1 MGTFEVSK
9 GLMMT
14 TELTTG
20 QRVARARRRLGWD
33 QAQLAAS
40 IDRSVSWVSKIE
52 TGRLPLDRMSVLG
65 QLAEVLGVEVIELT
79 GQPYR
84 HETAELDSG
93 HSAIPG
99 LRLALQQAT
108 MPGGAALI
116 AATNPPT
123 LADLT
128 ARVEAAERLRQDAKF
143 TALGDVLPQI
153 LRDLIVLCDVA
164 GGDDVPRAEG
174 LMLRASHMARVS
186 SNLLGH
192 HDLGWSAVQRELV
205 AAERAESPVLQ
216 AAARWDLCGVW
227 LHEGELGAARDM
239 ARKALDDL
247 EPHLAN
253 SDQVIRALW
262 GAMHLRA
269 AVAWSRLWDRSE
281 AEMHLDEARQA
292 ASGLPADGNVF
303 QTQFNA
309 VNASIHSVEVSLEL
323 GHPRDVLSRADLV
336 DIAHIASGE
345 RQSHFW
351 VCAAVGQMMN
361 GKAEPAAD
369 AILRADAIAPQHVRN
384 RPIAR
389 NLVDDLRST
398 DRHSRSADIRRLA
411 TSMKLG

>member
-1 MGTFEVSK
+1 MSA
-9 GLMMT
+9 
-14 TELTTG
+14 ELTTG

-33 QAQLAAS
+33 QAQLAAAV
-40 IDRSVSWVSKIE
+40 DRSVSWVSKVE

-65 QLAEVLGVEVIELT
+65 QLAEVLGVEVVELT

-93 HSAIPG
+93 HAAIPG

-116 AATNPPT
+116 TTAGAPT
-123 LADLT
+123 LPDLT

-153 LRDLIVLCDVA
+153 LRDLVVLCDLSE
-164 GGDDVPRAEG
+164 GEDVSRAEA

-205 AAERAESPVLQ
+205 AAERAESPILR

-247 EPHLAN
+247 EPHLS
-253 SDQVIRALW
+253 SDDQTIRALW

-269 AVAWSRLWDRSE
+269 AVAWSRLWDCSE
-281 AEMHLDEARQA
+281 AESHLTEARQA
-292 ASGLPADGNVF
+292 AAGVPEDGNVF

-309 VNASIHSVEVSLEL
+309 VNAEIHSVEVSLEL
-323 GHPRDVLSRADLV
+323 GHPRDVLSRAELV
-336 DIAHIASGE
+336 NIARIASGE

-351 VCAAVGQMMN
+351 VCTAAGQMMN
-361 GKAEPAAD
+361 GKATLAAD

-384 RPIAR
+384 RPITR
-389 NLVDDLRST
+389 NIVDDLRST
-398 DRHSRSADIRRLA
+398 DKHSHSAEIRRLA

>member
-1 MGTFEVSK
+1 
-9 GLMMT
+9 MMRA
-14 TELTTG
+14 ELTTG

-33 QAQLAAS
+33 QAQLAAAV
-40 IDRSVSWVSKIE
+40 DRSVSWVSKIE

-93 HSAIPG
+93 HAAIPG

-116 AATNPPT
+116 ATAEPPT
-123 LADLT
+123 LPDLV

-143 TALGDVLPQI
+143 TALGDVLPQV
-153 LRDLIVLCDVA
+153 LRDLVILCDVA
-164 GGDDVPRAEG
+164 EGEDVPRAEA

-205 AAERAESPVLQ
+205 AAERAESPILQ

-239 ARKALDDL
+239 ARRALDDL
-247 EPHLAN
+247 EPHLATD
-253 SDQVIRALW
+253 DQTVRALW

-281 AEMHLDEARQA
+281 AETHLSEARQA
-292 ASGLPADGNVF
+292 AAGVSEDGNAF

-309 VNASIHSVEVSLEL
+309 VNAEIHSVEVSLEL
-323 GHPRDVLSRADLV
+323 GRPRDVLSRAELV
-336 DIAHIASGE
+336 NIAHIASGE

-351 VCAAVGQMMN
+351 VCTAAGQMMN
-361 GKAEPAAD
+361 GKPALSAD

-398 DRHSRSADIRRLA
+398 DRHPHSAEIRRLA
-411 TSMKLG
+411 MSMKLG

>member
-1 MGTFEVSK
+1 MGADLS
-9 GLMMT
+9 
-14 TELTTG
+14 TG
-20 QRVARARRRLGWD
+20 QRVARARRRIGWD
-33 QAQLAAS
+33 QAQLAAAV
-40 IDRSVSWVSKIE
+40 DRSVSWVSKIE
-52 TGRLPLDRMSVLG
+52 TGRLPLDRMSVVG

-84 HETAELDSG
+84 HDSAELDSG
-93 HSAIPG
+93 HAAIPG

-116 AATNPPT
+116 AAADS
-123 LADLT
+123 LALPELT
-128 ARVEAAERLRQDAKF
+128 VRVEAAERLRQDAKF

-164 GGDDVPRAEG
+164 DGDDMPKAEA
-174 LMLRASHMARVS
+174 LMLRSSHMARVS

-239 ARKALDDL
+239 ARLALDDL
-247 EPHLAN
+247 EPHVSTA
-253 SDQVIRALW
+253 DQSVRALW

-281 AEMHLDEARQA
+281 AESHLAEARQVA
-292 ASGLPADGNVF
+292 AGLPGDGNVF

-309 VNASIHSVEVSLEL
+309 VNTEIHSVEVSLEL

-336 DIAHIASGE
+336 DVMRIASGE

-351 VCAAVGQMMN
+351 VCTAAGQMMN
-361 GKAEPAAD
+361 GKAALAAD
-369 AILRADAIAPQHVRN
+369 AILRADAVAPQHVRN

-398 DRHSRSADIRRLA
+398 DRHSHSAEIRRLA
-411 TSMKLG
+411 GQMKLG

>member
-1 MGTFEVSK
+1 MRA
-9 GLMMT
+9 
-14 TELTTG
+14 ELTTG

-33 QAQLAAS
+33 QAQLAAAA
-40 IDRSVSWVSKIE
+40 DRSVSWVSKIE

-84 HETAELDSG
+84 HDTAELDSG
-93 HSAIPG
+93 HAAIPG

-116 AATNPPT
+116 MAGGPLT
-123 LADLT
+123 LPDLT
-128 ARVEAAERLRQDAKF
+128 TRVETAERLRQDAKF

-153 LRDLIVLCDVA
+153 LRDLVVLCDVA
-164 GGDDVPRAEG
+164 EGEDVPRAEA

-205 AAERAESPVLQ
+205 AAERAESPILQ

-247 EPHLAN
+247 EPHL
-253 SDQVIRALW
+253 SVGDQTTRALW

-281 AEMHLDEARQA
+281 AESHLTEARQA
-292 ASGLPADGNVF
+292 AAGVSEDGNAF

-309 VNASIHSVEVSLEL
+309 VNAEIHSVEVSLEL
-323 GHPRDVLSRADLV
+323 GHPRDVLSRAELV
-336 DIAHIASGE
+336 NIARIASGE

-351 VCAAVGQMMN
+351 VCTAAGQMMN
-361 GKAEPAAD
+361 GKPALAAD
-369 AILRADAIAPQHVRN
+369 AILRADAVAPQHVRN

-398 DRHSRSADIRRLA
+398 ERHQHSAEIRRLA
-411 TSMKLG
+411 ASMKLG

>member
-1 MGTFEVSK
+1 MGADLS
-9 GLMMT
+9 
-14 TELTTG
+14 TG
-20 QRVARARRRLGWD
+20 QRVARARRRIGWD
-33 QAQLAAS
+33 QARLAAAV
-40 IDRSVSWVSKIE
+40 DRSVSWVSKIE

-84 HETAELDSG
+84 HESPELDSG
-93 HSAIPG
+93 HAAIPG

-116 AATNPPT
+116 SATAIPT
-123 LADLT
+123 LDDVT
-128 ARVEAAERLRQDAKF
+128 SRVEAAESLRQDAKF

-153 LRDLIVLCDVA
+153 LRDLIVLCDA
-164 GGDDVPRAEG
+164 LDGDDARRAEA
-174 LMLRASHMARVS
+174 LMLRSSHMARVS

-205 AAERAESPVLQ
+205 AAERADSPVLQ

-227 LHEGELGAARDM
+227 LHEGELTAARDM
-239 ARKALDDL
+239 AVRALDDL
-247 EPHLAN
+247 EPHMATAGG
-253 SDQVIRALW
+253 SVQSLW

-281 AEMHLDEARQA
+281 AESHLTEARRVA
-292 ASGLPADGNVF
+292 ADLPDDGNVF

-309 VNASIHSVEVSLEL
+309 VNTEIHSVEISLEL
-323 GHPRDVLSRADLV
+323 GHPRDVVSRAELV
-336 DIAHIASGE
+336 DVMHIASGE

-351 VCAAVGQMMN
+351 VCTAAGQMMN
-361 GKAEPAAD
+361 GKVGPAAE

-389 NLVDDLRST
+389 NLVDDLRSS
-398 DRHSRSADIRRLA
+398 DRHSRAEEVRRLA
-411 TSMKLG
+411 GRMKLS

>member
-1 MGTFEVSK
+1 MMGADLS
-9 GLMMT
+9 
-14 TELTTG
+14 TG
-20 QRVARARRRLGWD
+20 QRVARARRRIGWD
-33 QAQLAAS
+33 QAQLAAAV
-40 IDRSVSWVSKIE
+40 DRSVSWVSKIE
-52 TGRLPLDRMSVLG
+52 TGRLPLDRMSVVG

-84 HETAELDSG
+84 HDSAELDSG
-93 HSAIPG
+93 HAAIPG

-116 AATNPPT
+116 AAADS
-123 LADLT
+123 LALPELT
-128 ARVEAAERLRQDAKF
+128 VRVEAAERLRQDAKF

-164 GGDDVPRAEG
+164 DGDDMPKAEA
-174 LMLRASHMARVS
+174 LMLRSSHMARVS

-239 ARKALDDL
+239 ARLALDDL
-247 EPHLAN
+247 EPHVSTA
-253 SDQVIRALW
+253 DQSVRALW

-281 AEMHLDEARQA
+281 AESHLAEARQVA
-292 ASGLPADGNVF
+292 AGLPGDGNVF

-309 VNASIHSVEVSLEL
+309 VNTEIHSVEVSLEL

-336 DIAHIASGE
+336 DVMRIASGE

-351 VCAAVGQMMN
+351 VCTAAGQMMN
-361 GKAEPAAD
+361 GKAALAAD
-369 AILRADAIAPQHVRN
+369 AILRADAVAPQHVRN

-398 DRHSRSADIRRLA
+398 DRHSHSAEIRRLA
-411 TSMKLG
+411 GQMKLG

>member
-1 MGTFEVSK
+1 
-9 GLMMT
+9 MMSA
-14 TELTTG
+14 ELTTG

-33 QAQLAAS
+33 QAQLAVAV
-40 IDRSVSWVSKIE
+40 DRSVSWVSKVE
-52 TGRLPLDRMSVLG
+52 TGRLALDRMSVLG

-84 HETAELDSG
+84 HDTAELDSG

-116 AATNPPT
+116 TASVPPT
-123 LADLT
+123 LLDLT
-128 ARVEAAERLRQDAKF
+128 ARVSAAERLRQDAKF

-153 LRDLIVLCDVA
+153 LRDLVVLCDVA
-164 GGDDVPRAEG
+164 EGEDVPRAES

-192 HDLGWSAVQRELV
+192 HDLGWNAVQRELV

-227 LHEGELGAARDM
+227 LHAGELDAARDM

-247 EPHLAN
+247 EPHVSAA
-253 SDQVIRALW
+253 DQTVRALW

-281 AEMHLDEARQA
+281 AESHLAEARQA
-292 ASGLPADGNVF
+292 AAGLPHDGNAF

-309 VNASIHSVEVSLEL
+309 VNTEIHSVEVSLEL

-336 DIAHIASGE
+336 NIARMPSGE

-351 VCAAVGQMMN
+351 VCTAAGQMMN
-361 GKAEPAAD
+361 GRPAQAAE
-369 AILRADAIAPQHVRN
+369 AILRADGVAPQHVRN

-398 DRHSRSADIRRLA
+398 DRHSRSAEIRRLA

>member
-1 MGTFEVSK
+1 
-9 GLMMT
+9 MMA
-14 TELTTG
+14 ELTTG

-40 IDRSVSWVSKIE
+40 VDRSVSWVSKIE
-52 TGRLPLDRMSVLG
+52 TGCLPLDRMSVLG
-65 QLAEVLGVEVIELT
+65 QIAEVLGVEVVELT

-93 HSAIPG
+93 HAAIPG

-116 AATNPPT
+116 PVTDVPALPA
-123 LADLT
+123 LT

-143 TALGDVLPQI
+143 AALGDVLPQI
-153 LRDLIVLCDVA
+153 LRDLVVLCDTA
-164 GGDDVPRAEG
+164 EGQDVPRAES

-205 AAERAESPVLQ
+205 AAERAESPILR
-216 AAARWDLCGVW
+216 AAARWDLCGLW

-247 EPHLAN
+247 EPHMGTA
-253 SDQVIRALW
+253 DQTLRALW

-269 AVAWSRLWDRSE
+269 AVAWSRLWDRPE
-281 AEMHLDEARQA
+281 AESHLAEARQA
-292 ASGLPADGNVF
+292 AAGVPEDGNAF

-309 VNASIHSVEVSLEL
+309 VNAEIHSVEVSLEL
-323 GHPRDVLSRADLV
+323 GHPRDVLSRAELV
-336 DIAHIASGE
+336 NIGHIASGE

-351 VCAAVGQMMN
+351 VCTAVGQMMN
-361 GKAEPAAD
+361 GKSALAAD

-398 DRHSRSADIRRLA
+398 DKHAHTAEIRRLA
-411 TSMKLG
+411 ASMKLG

>member
-1 MGTFEVSK
+1 
-9 GLMMT
+9 
-14 TELTTG
+14 
-20 QRVARARRRLGWD
+20 
-33 QAQLAAS
+33 
-40 IDRSVSWVSKIE
+40 
-52 TGRLPLDRMSVLG
+52 
-65 QLAEVLGVEVIELT
+65 
-79 GQPYR
+79 
-84 HETAELDSG
+84 
-93 HSAIPG
+93 
-99 LRLALQQAT
+99 

-116 AATNPPT
+116 TPTHVPT
-123 LADLT
+123 LRDLT
-128 ARVEAAERLRQDAKF
+128 ARVEAAERLRQDARF

-153 LRDLIVLCDVA
+153 LRDLVVLCDGA
-164 GGDDVPRAEG
+164 DDEDAARAEA

-205 AAERAESPVLQ
+205 AAERADSPILR

-247 EPHLAN
+247 EPHMSTA
-253 SDQVIRALW
+253 DQTVRSLW

-281 AEMHLDEARQA
+281 AESHLAEARQA
-292 ASGLPADGNVF
+292 AAGVAEDGNVF

-309 VNASIHSVEVSLEL
+309 VNAEIHSVEVSLEL
-323 GHPRDVLSRADLV
+323 GHPRDVLSRAELV
-336 DIAHIASGE
+336 SIERIASGE

-351 VCAAVGQMMN
+351 VCTAAGQMMN
-361 GKAEPAAD
+361 GKPALAAD
-369 AILRADAIAPQHVRN
+369 AILKADAIAPQHVRN

-389 NLVDDLRST
+389 NLVDDLRSS
-398 DRHSRSADIRRLA
+398 DRHPHSAEIRRLA

>member
-1 MGTFEVSK
+1 
-9 GLMMT
+9 MMR
-14 TELTTG
+14 ELTTG

-33 QAQLAAS
+33 QAQLAAAV
-40 IDRSVSWVSKIE
+40 DRSVSWVSKIE

-84 HETAELDSG
+84 HDTAELDSG
-93 HSAIPG
+93 HSSIPG

-116 AATNPPT
+116 TTTHLPT
-123 LADLT
+123 LPDLT

-153 LRDLIVLCDVA
+153 LRDLTVLCDVA
-164 GGDDVPRAEG
+164 EGEDVPRAEA

-205 AAERAESPVLQ
+205 AAERAESPILQ

-247 EPHLAN
+247 EPHMSTA
-253 SDQVIRALW
+253 DQSVRSLW

-281 AEMHLDEARQA
+281 AETHLAEARQA
-292 ASGLPADGNVF
+292 AAGVTEDGNVF

-309 VNASIHSVEVSLEL
+309 VNTEIHSVEVSLEL
-323 GHPRDVLSRADLV
+323 GHPRDVLSRAELV
-336 DIAHIASGE
+336 SIERIASGE

-351 VCAAVGQMMN
+351 VCTAVGQMMN
-361 GKAEPAAD
+361 GKPALAAD
-369 AILRADAIAPQHVRN
+369 AILKADAIAPQHVRN

-389 NLVDDLRST
+389 NLVDDLRSS
-398 DRHSRSADIRRLA
+398 DRHPHSAEIRRLA
-411 TSMKLG
+411 TSMKLS

>member
-1 MGTFEVSK
+1 
-9 GLMMT
+9 MMT
-14 TELTTG
+14 AELTTG
-20 QRVARARRRLGWD
+20 QRVARARRRIGWD
-33 QAQLAAS
+33 QAQLAAAV
-40 IDRSVSWVSKIE
+40 DRSVSWVSKVE
-52 TGRLPLDRMSVLG
+52 TGRLPLDRMSVVG
-65 QLAEVLGVEVIELT
+65 QLADVLGVEVIELT

-84 HETAELDSG
+84 HDSAELDSG
-93 HSAIPG
+93 HASVPG

-116 AATNPPT
+116 TTTDLPT
-123 LADLT
+123 LTDLT

-153 LRDLIVLCDVA
+153 LRDLIVLCDA
-164 GGDDVPRAEG
+164 ADGDDVSRAEA

-186 SNLLGH
+186 SNMLGH

-205 AAERAESPVLQ
+205 AAERAGSPVLQ

-247 EPHLAN
+247 EPHMTTA
-253 SDQVIRALW
+253 DQTVRALW

-269 AVAWSRLWDRSE
+269 AVAWSRLWDRPE
-281 AEMHLDEARQA
+281 AESHLAEARQA
-292 ASGLPADGNVF
+292 AAGLPDDGNVF

-309 VNASIHSVEVSLEL
+309 VNTEIHSVEVSLEL
-323 GHPRDVLSRADLV
+323 GHPRDVLSRAELV
-336 DIAHIASGE
+336 SIARITSGE

-351 VCAAVGQMMN
+351 VCAAAGQMMN
-361 GKAEPAAD
+361 AKPALAAD

-384 RPIAR
+384 RPLAR

-398 DRHSRSADIRRLA
+398 DKHSQAAEIRRLA

>member
-1 MGTFEVSK
+1 
-9 GLMMT
+9 
-14 TELTTG
+14 
-20 QRVARARRRLGWD
+20 
-33 QAQLAAS
+33 
-40 IDRSVSWVSKIE
+40 
-52 TGRLPLDRMSVLG
+52 MSVLG

-84 HETAELDSG
+84 HESAELDSG
-93 HSAIPG
+93 HSSIPG

-116 AATNPPT
+116 TAAHPPT
-123 LADLT
+123 LHDLT

-153 LRDLIVLCDVA
+153 LRDLTVLCDVA
-164 GGDDVPRAEG
+164 EGEDVPRAEA

-205 AAERAESPVLQ
+205 AAERADSPVLR

-247 EPHLAN
+247 EPHMATA
-253 SDQVIRALW
+253 DQAVRSLW

-281 AEMHLDEARQA
+281 AESHLAEARHA
-292 ASGLPADGNVF
+292 AAGVAENGNVF

-309 VNASIHSVEVSLEL
+309 VNTEIHSVEVSLEL
-323 GHPRDVLSRADLV
+323 GHPRDVLSRAELV
-336 DIAHIASGE
+336 GIERIASGE

-351 VCAAVGQMMN
+351 VCTAVGQMMN
-361 GKAEPAAD
+361 GKPALAAD
-369 AILRADAIAPQHVRN
+369 AILKADVIAPQHVRN

-398 DRHSRSADIRRLA
+398 DRHAHSAEIRRLA
-411 TSMKLG
+411 TNMKLG

>member
-1 MGTFEVSK
+1 
-9 GLMMT
+9 MMMA
-14 TELTTG
+14 ELTTG
-20 QRVARARRRLGWD
+20 QRVARARRRLGWE
-33 QAQLAAS
+33 QAQLAAAV
-40 IDRSVSWVSKIE
+40 DRSVSWVSKIE
-52 TGRLPLDRMSVLG
+52 TGRLSLDRMSILG

-84 HETAELDSG
+84 HDSAELDSG
-93 HSAIPG
+93 HAAIPG

-116 AATNPPT
+116 TATVSPSILD
-123 LADLT
+123 LAG
-128 ARVEAAERLRQDAKF
+128 RVEAAERLRQDAKF
-143 TALGDVLPQI
+143 TALGDMLPQI
-153 LRDLIVLCDVA
+153 LRDLVLLCDA
-164 GGDDVPRAEG
+164 AEGEDVLRAEA

-247 EPHLAN
+247 EPHLATH
-253 SDQVIRALW
+253 DQTVRSLW

-281 AEMHLDEARQA
+281 AESHLSEARRVA
-292 ASGLPADGNVF
+292 ASLPEDGNAF

-309 VNASIHSVEVSLEL
+309 VNTEIHSVEVSLEL
-323 GHPRDVLSRADLV
+323 GHPRDVLSRSELV
-336 DIAHIASGE
+336 NIERIASGE

-351 VCAAVGQMMN
+351 VCTAVGQMMN
-361 GKAEPAAD
+361 GKQAPAAD
-369 AILRADAIAPQHVRN
+369 AILRADAVAPQHVRN

-389 NLVDDLRST
+389 SLVNDLRSA
-398 DRHSRSADIRRLA
+398 DRHSHTAEIRRLA
-411 TSMKLG
+411 ASMKLS

>member
-1 MGTFEVSK
+1 MR
-9 GLMMT
+9 

-33 QAQLAAS
+33 QAQMAAAV
-40 IDRSVSWVSKIE
+40 DRSISWVSKIE

-65 QLAEVLGVEVIELT
+65 QLAEVLGVEVVELT

-84 HETAELDSG
+84 HDSAELDSG
-93 HSAIPG
+93 HAAIPG

-116 AATNPPT
+116 TTTALPT
-123 LADLT
+123 LPDLT
-128 ARVEAAERLRQDAKF
+128 ARVEAAESLRQDAKF

-153 LRDLIVLCDVA
+153 LRDLVVLCDVA
-164 GGDDVPRAEG
+164 EGDDVSRAEA

-205 AAERAESPVLQ
+205 AAEKAGSPVLQ

-247 EPHLAN
+247 EPHLSTN
-253 SDQVIRALW
+253 DQTVRALW

-269 AVAWSRLWDRSE
+269 AVAWSRLWDRTE
-281 AEMHLDEARQA
+281 AESHLTEARQA
-292 ASGLPADGNVF
+292 SAGVSEDGNVF

-309 VNASIHSVEVSLEL
+309 VNTEIHSVEVSLEL
-323 GHPRDVLSRADLV
+323 GHPRDVLSRAELV
-336 DIAHIASGE
+336 NIARIASGE

-351 VCAAVGQMMN
+351 VCTAAGQMMN
-361 GKAEPAAD
+361 GKPALAAD
-369 AILRADAIAPQHVRN
+369 AILRADTIAPQHVRN

-398 DRHSRSADIRRLA
+398 DRHSRSGEIRRLA
-411 TSMKLG
+411 ASMKLS

>member
-1 MGTFEVSK
+1 
-9 GLMMT
+9 MMKA
-14 TELTTG
+14 ELTTG

-33 QAQLAAS
+33 QSQLAAAV
-40 IDRSVSWVSKIE
+40 DRSVSWVSKIE
-52 TGRLPLDRMSVLG
+52 TEHLPLDRMSVVG

-93 HSAIPG
+93 HAAIPG

-116 AATNPPT
+116 TATEFPT
-123 LADLT
+123 LLDLT
-128 ARVEAAERLRQDAKF
+128 SRVEAAEKLRQDAKF

-153 LRDLIVLCDVA
+153 LRDLVVLCDVSE
-164 GGDDVPRAEG
+164 GEDVLRAEA

-227 LHEGELGAARDM
+227 LHEGALGAARDM

-247 EPHLAN
+247 EPHLAT
-253 SDQVIRALW
+253 DDLTVRALW

-281 AEMHLDEARQA
+281 AESHLNEARQA
-292 ASGLPADGNVF
+292 AAGVSEDGNTF

-309 VNASIHSVEVSLEL
+309 VNTEIHSVEVSLEL
-323 GHPRDVLSRADLV
+323 GHPRDVLSRAELV
-336 DIAHIASGE
+336 NVARIASGE

-351 VCAAVGQMMN
+351 VCTAAGQMMN
-361 GKAEPAAD
+361 RKPGLAAD
-369 AILRADAIAPQHVRN
+369 AILKADAIAPQHVRN
-384 RPIAR
+384 RPLAR

-398 DRHSRSADIRRLA
+398 DKHSHSAEIRRLA

>member
-1 MGTFEVSK
+1 MV
-9 GLMMT
+9 MA
-14 TELTTG
+14 ELSTG
-20 QRVARARRRLGWD
+20 QRVARARRRHGWD
-33 QAQLAAS
+33 QAQLAAAV
-40 IDRSVSWVSKIE
+40 DRSVSWVSKIE

-84 HETAELDSG
+84 HDTAELESG
-93 HSAIPG
+93 HAAIPG

-116 AATNPPT
+116 TTTALPT
-123 LADLT
+123 LPDLT
-128 ARVEAAERLRQDAKF
+128 ARVEAAESLRQDAKF
-143 TALGDVLPQI
+143 TALGDLLPQI
-153 LRDLIVLCDVA
+153 LRDLVVLCDVA
-164 GGDDVPRAEG
+164 EGDDVARAEA

-205 AAERAESPVLQ
+205 AAEKAGSPVLQ

-227 LHEGELGAARDM
+227 LHEGELGSARDM

-247 EPHLAN
+247 EPHLSTN
-253 SDQVIRALW
+253 DQTVRALW

-269 AVAWSRLWDRSE
+269 AVAWSRLWDRTE
-281 AEMHLDEARQA
+281 AESHLTEARQA
-292 ASGLPADGNVF
+292 SAGVSEDGNVF

-309 VNASIHSVEVSLEL
+309 MNTEIHAVEVSLEL
-323 GHPRDVLSRADLV
+323 GHPRDVLSRAELV
-336 DIAHIASGE
+336 NIARIASGE

-351 VCAAVGQMMN
+351 VCTAAGQMMN
-361 GKAEPAAD
+361 GKPALAAD

-398 DRHSRSADIRRLA
+398 DRHSRSTEIRRLA
-411 TSMKLG
+411 ASMKLS

>member
-1 MGTFEVSK
+1 MMGADLS
-9 GLMMT
+9 
-14 TELTTG
+14 TG
-20 QRVARARRRLGWD
+20 QRVARARRRIGWD
-33 QAQLAAS
+33 QAQLAAAV
-40 IDRSVSWVSKIE
+40 DRSVSWVSKVE
-52 TGRLPLDRMSVLG
+52 TGRLPLDRMSILG

-84 HETAELDSG
+84 HETSELDSG
-93 HSAIPG
+93 HASIPG

-116 AATNPPT
+116 ATTELPT
-123 LADLT
+123 LPDLVS
-128 ARVEAAERLRQDAKF
+128 RVAAAEQLRQDAKF

-153 LRDLIVLCDVA
+153 LRDLIVLCDAVT
-164 GGDDVPRAEG
+164 GDDVGQAEA

-227 LHEGELGAARDM
+227 LHEGELNAARDM
-239 ARKALDDL
+239 ARRALDDL
-247 EPHLAN
+247 EPHMAAG
-253 SDQVIRALW
+253 DEPVRALW

-269 AVAWSRLWDRSE
+269 AVAWSRLWHRAE
-281 AEMHLDEARQA
+281 AESHLAEARQVA
-292 ASGLPADGNVF
+292 TGLPDDGNVF

-309 VNASIHSVEVSLEL
+309 VNTEIHSVEVSLEL
-323 GHPRDVLSRADLV
+323 GHPRDVSSRAELV
-336 DIAHIASGE
+336 DVMRIASGE

-351 VCAAVGQMMN
+351 VCTAAGHMMN
-361 GKAEPAAD
+361 RKAAPAAE
-369 AILRADAIAPQHVRN
+369 AILRADSIAPQHVRN
-384 RPIAR
+384 RPVAR

-398 DRHSRSADIRRLA
+398 DRHARTEEIRRLA
-411 TSMKLG
+411 AHMKLG

>member
-1 MGTFEVSK
+1 
-9 GLMMT
+9 MMA
-14 TELTTG
+14 ELTTG

-40 IDRSVSWVSKIE
+40 VDRSVSWVSKIE

-65 QLAEVLGVEVIELT
+65 QIAEVLGVEVVELT

-93 HSAIPG
+93 HAAIPG

-116 AATNPPT
+116 AMTDVPALPE
-123 LADLT
+123 LT
-128 ARVEAAERLRQDAKF
+128 SRVEAAEKLRQDAKF
-143 TALGDVLPQI
+143 AALGDVLPQI
-153 LRDLIVLCDVA
+153 LRDLVVLCDA
-164 GGDDVPRAEG
+164 AEGEDVPRAES

-205 AAERAESPVLQ
+205 AAERAESPILR
-216 AAARWDLCGVW
+216 AAARWDLCGLW

-239 ARKALDDL
+239 ARQALDDL
-247 EPHLAN
+247 EPHMSTA
-253 SDQVIRALW
+253 DQTLRALW

-281 AEMHLDEARQA
+281 AESHLAEARQA
-292 ASGLPADGNVF
+292 AAGVPENGNAF

-309 VNASIHSVEVSLEL
+309 VNAEIHAVEVSMEL
-323 GHPRDVLSRADLV
+323 GRPRDVLSRVELV
-336 DIAHIASGE
+336 NIGHIASGE

-351 VCAAVGQMMN
+351 VCTAVGQMMN
-361 GKAEPAAD
+361 GKSDPAAD

-398 DRHSRSADIRRLA
+398 DKHAHTAEIRRLA
-411 TSMKLG
+411 ASMKLG

>member
-1 MGTFEVSK
+1 
-9 GLMMT
+9 MMRA
-14 TELTTG
+14 ELTTG

-33 QAQLAAS
+33 QAQLAAAV
-40 IDRSVSWVSKIE
+40 DRSVSWVSKIE

-65 QLAEVLGVEVIELT
+65 QLAEVLGVEVVELT

-84 HETAELDSG
+84 HDTAELDSG
-93 HSAIPG
+93 HAAIPG

-116 AATNPPT
+116 TMAAHPT
-123 LADLT
+123 LSDLA

-153 LRDLIVLCDVA
+153 LRDLVVLCDVA
-164 GGDDVPRAEG
+164 EGEDVSRAEA

-205 AAERAESPVLQ
+205 AAERAKSPILQ

-247 EPHLAN
+247 EPHLATD
-253 SDQVIRALW
+253 DQRVRALW

-281 AEMHLDEARQA
+281 AEAHLTEARQA
-292 ASGLPADGNVF
+292 AAGVSEDGNAF

-309 VNASIHSVEVSLEL
+309 VNAEIHSVEVSLEL
-323 GHPRDVLSRADLV
+323 GHPRDVLSRAELV
-336 DIAHIASGE
+336 NIARIASGE

-351 VCAAVGQMMN
+351 VCTAAGQMMN
-361 GKAEPAAD
+361 GKPALAAD

-389 NLVDDLRST
+389 NIVDDLRST
-398 DRHSRSADIRRLA
+398 DRHSHTAEIRRLA
-411 TSMKLG
+411 ASMKLG

>member
-1 MGTFEVSK
+1 MRA
-9 GLMMT
+9 
-14 TELTTG
+14 ELTTG
-20 QRVARARRRLGWD
+20 QRVARARRRIGWD
-33 QAQLAAS
+33 QGQLAAAV
-40 IDRSVSWVSKIE
+40 DRSVSWVSKIE

-65 QLAEVLGVEVIELT
+65 QLAEVLGVEVTELT

-84 HETAELDSG
+84 HDTAELDSG
-93 HSAIPG
+93 HASVPG

-116 AATNPPT
+116 AATALPT
-123 LADLT
+123 FSDLT
-128 ARVEAAERLRQDAKF
+128 LRVEAAEKLRQDAKF

-153 LRDLIVLCDVA
+153 LRDLVVLCDVA
-164 GGDDVPRAEG
+164 GGTDVPRAEG

-205 AAERAESPVLQ
+205 AAERAESPILR

-227 LHEGELGAARDM
+227 LHAGELGAARDM

-247 EPHLAN
+247 EPHMAASN
-253 SDQVIRALW
+253 EAVRALW

-281 AEMHLDEARQA
+281 AETHLTEARRIA
-292 ASGLPADGNVF
+292 AGVSEDGNVF

-309 VNASIHSVEVSLEL
+309 VNTEIHSVEVSLEL
-323 GHPRDVLSRADLV
+323 GRPRDVLSRADLV
-336 DIAHIASGE
+336 AVERIASGE

-351 VCAAVGQMMN
+351 VCSAVGQMMN
-361 GKAEPAAD
+361 GKPESAAE
-369 AILRADAIAPQHVRN
+369 AILKADRIAPQHVRN

-389 NLVDDLRST
+389 NLVADLRST
-398 DRHSRSADIRRLA
+398 DRHSNAAEIRRLA
-411 TSMKLG
+411 ASMKLG

>member
-1 MGTFEVSK
+1 MGT
-9 GLMMT
+9 
-14 TELTTG
+14 ELSTG
-20 QRVARARRRLGWD
+20 QRVARARRRIGWD
-33 QAQLAAS
+33 QARLAAAVE
-40 IDRSVSWVSKIE
+40 RSVSWVSKIE

-116 AATNPPT
+116 AATTLPT
-123 LADLT
+123 LDDLI

-143 TALGDVLPQI
+143 TPLGDVLPQI
-153 LRDLIVLCDVA
+153 LRDLIVLCDA
-164 GGDDVPRAEG
+164 AEGDDARKAEA
-174 LMLRASHMARVS
+174 LMLRSSHMARVS

-205 AAERAESPVLQ
+205 AAERAESPILQ

-239 ARKALDDL
+239 AVRALDDL
-247 EPHLAN
+247 EPHMA
-253 SDQVIRALW
+253 SAGVPVRSLW

-269 AVAWSRLWDRSE
+269 AVAWSRLWDRTE
-281 AEMHLDEARQA
+281 AESHLVEARRVA
-292 ASGLPADGNVF
+292 NDLPTDGNVF

-309 VNASIHSVEVSLEL
+309 VNAEIHSVEVSLEL
-323 GHPRDVLSRADLV
+323 GHPRDVVSRSELV
-336 DIAHIASGE
+336 DVVHIASGE

-351 VCAAVGQMMN
+351 VCTAAGQMMN
-361 GKAEPAAD
+361 GKVGPAAD

-389 NLVDDLRST
+389 NLVDDLRSS
-398 DRHSRSADIRRLA
+398 DRHSRAEEVRRLA
-411 TSMKLG
+411 GRMKLG

>member
-1 MGTFEVSK
+1 
-9 GLMMT
+9 MMRA
-14 TELTTG
+14 ELTAG

-33 QAQLAAS
+33 QAQLAVAV
-40 IDRSVSWVSKIE
+40 DRSVSWVSKIE

-65 QLAEVLGVEVIELT
+65 QLAEVLGVEVVELT

-93 HSAIPG
+93 HAAIPG

-116 AATNPPT
+116 TIAEVPT
-123 LADLT
+123 LIDLT
-128 ARVEAAERLRQDAKF
+128 ARVETAESLRQDARF

-153 LRDLIVLCDVA
+153 LRELVVLCDVA
-164 GGDDVPRAEG
+164 EGEDVSRAEA

-247 EPHLAN
+247 EPHLTAD
-253 SDQVIRALW
+253 DQMVRALW

-281 AEMHLDEARQA
+281 AESHLAEARQVA
-292 ASGLPADGNVF
+292 AGVSEDGNAF

-309 VNASIHSVEVSLEL
+309 VNAEIHSVEVSLEL
-323 GHPRDVLSRADLV
+323 GHPRDVLSRAELV
-336 DIAHIASGE
+336 NIARIASGE

-351 VCAAVGQMMN
+351 VCTAAGQMMN
-361 GKAEPAAD
+361 GKPTLAAD
-369 AILRADAIAPQHVRN
+369 AILRADVIAPQHVRN

-398 DRHSRSADIRRLA
+398 DRHPHSAEIRRLA

>member
-1 MGTFEVSK
+1 MA
-9 GLMMT
+9 
-14 TELTTG
+14 ELTTG

-33 QAQLAAS
+33 QTQLAAS
-40 IDRSVSWVSKIE
+40 VDRSVSWVSKIE

-65 QLAEVLGVEVIELT
+65 QIAEVLGVEVIELT

-93 HSAIPG
+93 HAAIPG

-116 AATNPPT
+116 AMTDAPT
-123 LADLT
+123 LPELAS
-128 ARVEAAERLRQDAKF
+128 RVEAAERLRQDAKF
-143 TALGDVLPQI
+143 TPLGDVLPQI
-153 LRDLIVLCDVA
+153 LRDLVVLCDVA
-164 GGDDVPRAEG
+164 EGEDVPRAES

-205 AAERAESPVLQ
+205 AAERAESPILR

-239 ARKALDDL
+239 AHKALDDL
-247 EPHLAN
+247 EPHMGAA
-253 SDQVIRALW
+253 DQTLRALW

-269 AVAWSRLWDRSE
+269 AVAWSRLWDRTE
-281 AEMHLDEARQA
+281 AESHLTEARQA
-292 ASGLPADGNVF
+292 AAGVSANGNAF

-309 VNASIHSVEVSLEL
+309 VNAEIHSVEVSLEL
-323 GHPRDVLSRADLV
+323 GHPRDVLSRAELV
-336 DIAHIASGE
+336 DIEHIASGE

-351 VCAAVGQMMN
+351 VCTAVGQMMN
-361 GKAEPAAD
+361 GKLGPAAD

-398 DRHSRSADIRRLA
+398 DKHAHTAEIRRLA
-411 TSMKLG
+411 ASMKLG

>member
-1 MGTFEVSK
+1 MAA
-9 GLMMT
+9 
-14 TELTTG
+14 ELSTG
-20 QRVARARRRLGWD
+20 QRVARARRRIGWD
-33 QAQLAAS
+33 QARLAAA
-40 IDRSVSWVSKIE
+40 IERSVSWVSKIE

-65 QLAEVLGVEVIELT
+65 QLAEVLGVEVVELT

-93 HSAIPG
+93 HAAIPG

-116 AATNPPT
+116 AATTLPT
-123 LADLT
+123 LDDLT

-143 TALGDVLPQI
+143 TPLGDVLPQI
-153 LRDLIVLCDVA
+153 LRDLIVLCDA
-164 GGDDVPRAEG
+164 AEGDDARKAEA
-174 LMLRASHMARVS
+174 LMLRSSHMARVS

-205 AAERAESPVLQ
+205 AAERAESPILQ

-239 ARKALDDL
+239 AVRALDDL
-247 EPHLAN
+247 EPHMA
-253 SDQVIRALW
+253 SAGVPVQSLW

-269 AVAWSRLWDRSE
+269 AVAWSRLWDRTE
-281 AEMHLDEARQA
+281 AESHLAEARRVA
-292 ASGLPADGNVF
+292 NDLPTDGNVF

-309 VNASIHSVEVSLEL
+309 VNAEIHSVEVSLEL
-323 GHPRDVLSRADLV
+323 GHPRDVVSRSELV
-336 DIAHIASGE
+336 DVVHIASGE

-351 VCAAVGQMMN
+351 VCTAAGQMMN
-361 GKAEPAAD
+361 GKVGPAAD

-389 NLVDDLRST
+389 NLVDDLRSS
-398 DRHSRSADIRRLA
+398 DRHSRAEEVRRLA
-411 TSMKLG
+411 GRMKLG

>member
-1 MGTFEVSK
+1 MSA
-9 GLMMT
+9 
-14 TELTTG
+14 ELTTG

-33 QAQLAAS
+33 QAQLAAAV
-40 IDRSVSWVSKIE
+40 DRSVSWVSKVE
-52 TGRLPLDRMSVLG
+52 TGRLALDRMSVLG

-84 HETAELDSG
+84 HDTAELDSG

-116 AATNPPT
+116 TASDPPT
-123 LADLT
+123 LLDLT
-128 ARVEAAERLRQDAKF
+128 ARVSAAERLRQDAKF
-143 TALGDVLPQI
+143 TALGDVLPQT
-153 LRDLIVLCDVA
+153 LRDLVVLCDVA
-164 GGDDVPRAEG
+164 EGEDVPRAES

-192 HDLGWSAVQRELV
+192 HDLGWNAVQRELV
-205 AAERAESPVLQ
+205 AAERADSPVLL

-227 LHEGELGAARDM
+227 LHAGELGAARDM

-247 EPHLAN
+247 EPHVSEAN
-253 SDQVIRALW
+253 PTVRSLW

-281 AEMHLDEARQA
+281 AESHLAEARQA
-292 ASGLPADGNVF
+292 AVGLPHDGNAF

-309 VNASIHSVEVSLEL
+309 VNTEIHSVEVSLEL
-323 GHPRDVLSRADLV
+323 GHPRDVLSRAELV
-336 DIAHIASGE
+336 NIAGIPSGE

-351 VCAAVGQMMN
+351 VCTAAGQMMN
-361 GKAEPAAD
+361 GKPAQAAD
-369 AILRADAIAPQHVRN
+369 AILRADGVAPQHVRN

-398 DRHSRSADIRRLA
+398 DRHSRSEEIRRLA

>member
-1 MGTFEVSK
+1 MMGA
-9 GLMMT
+9 
-14 TELTTG
+14 ELSTG
-20 QRVARARRRLGWD
+20 QRVARARRRIGWD
-33 QAQLAAS
+33 QARLAAAVE
-40 IDRSVSWVSKIE
+40 RSVSWVSKIE

-93 HSAIPG
+93 HAAIPG

-116 AATNPPT
+116 GATTLPT

-128 ARVEAAERLRQDAKF
+128 VRVEAAERLRQDARF

-153 LRDLIVLCDVA
+153 LRDLIVLCDA
-164 GGDDVPRAEG
+164 ADGDDARAAEA
-174 LMLRASHMARVS
+174 LMLRSSHMARVS

-205 AAERAESPVLQ
+205 AAERAESPILK

-227 LHEGELGAARDM
+227 LHEGELSAARDM
-239 ARKALDDL
+239 AVLALDDL
-247 EPHLAN
+247 EPHMAAAGVPVR
-253 SDQVIRALW
+253 SLW

-269 AVAWSRLWDRSE
+269 AVAWSRLWDRTE
-281 AEMHLDEARQA
+281 AESHLAEARRVA
-292 ASGLPADGNVF
+292 AALPTDGNVY

-309 VNASIHSVEVSLEL
+309 VNAEIHSVEVSLEL
-323 GHPRDVLSRADLV
+323 GHPRDVVSRAEV
-336 DIAHIASGE
+336 VNVVNIASGE

-351 VCAAVGQMMN
+351 VCTAAGQMMN
-361 GKAEPAAD
+361 GKVGPAAE
-369 AILRADAIAPQHVRN
+369 AILRADEIAPQHVRN

-389 NLVDDLRST
+389 NVVDDLRSS
-398 DRHSRSADIRRLA
+398 DRHTRAEEIRRLA
-411 TSMKLG
+411 GRMKLG

>member
-1 MGTFEVSK
+1 MGT
-9 GLMMT
+9 
-14 TELTTG
+14 ELSTG
-20 QRVARARRRLGWD
+20 QRVARARRRIGWD
-33 QAQLAAS
+33 QARLAAAVE
-40 IDRSVSWVSKIE
+40 RSVSWVSKIE

-116 AATNPPT
+116 AATTLPT
-123 LADLT
+123 LDDLI

-143 TALGDVLPQI
+143 TPLGDVLPQI
-153 LRDLIVLCDVA
+153 LRDLIVLCDA
-164 GGDDVPRAEG
+164 AEGDDARKAEA
-174 LMLRASHMARVS
+174 LMLRSSHMARVS

-205 AAERAESPVLQ
+205 AAERAESPILQ

-239 ARKALDDL
+239 AVRALDDL
-247 EPHLAN
+247 EPHMA
-253 SDQVIRALW
+253 SAGVPVRSLW

-269 AVAWSRLWDRSE
+269 AVAWSRLWDRTE
-281 AEMHLDEARQA
+281 AESHLVEARRVA
-292 ASGLPADGNVF
+292 NDLPTDGNVF

-309 VNASIHSVEVSLEL
+309 VNAEIHSVEVSLEL
-323 GHPRDVLSRADLV
+323 GHPRDVVSRSELV
-336 DIAHIASGE
+336 DVVHIASGE

-351 VCAAVGQMMN
+351 VCTAAGQMMN
-361 GKAEPAAD
+361 GKVGPAAD

-389 NLVDDLRST
+389 NLVDDLRSSN
-398 DRHSRSADIRRLA
+398 RHSRAEEVRRLA
-411 TSMKLG
+411 GRMKLG

>member
-1 MGTFEVSK
+1 MGADLS
-9 GLMMT
+9 
-14 TELTTG
+14 TG
-20 QRVARARRRLGWD
+20 QRVARARRRIGWD
-33 QAQLAAS
+33 QAQLAAAV
-40 IDRSVSWVSKIE
+40 DRSVSWVSKIE

-65 QLAEVLGVEVIELT
+65 QLAEVLGVEVVELT

-84 HETAELDSG
+84 HETSELDSG

-116 AATNPPT
+116 STTEAPT

-128 ARVEAAERLRQDAKF
+128 ARVAAAERLRQDAKF

-153 LRDLIVLCDVA
+153 LRDLVVLCDVA
-164 GGDDVPRAEG
+164 EGEDVPRAEA
-174 LMLRASHMARVS
+174 LMLRSSHMARVS

-205 AAERAESPVLQ
+205 AAERAESPLLR

-239 ARKALDDL
+239 ARRALDDL
-247 EPHLAN
+247 EPHIAAGN
-253 SDQVIRALW
+253 QSVRALW

-269 AVAWSRLWDRSE
+269 AVAWSRLWDRVE
-281 AEMHLDEARQA
+281 AQSHLDEARQVA
-292 ASGLPADGNVF
+292 AALPDDGNVF

-309 VNASIHSVEVSLEL
+309 VNTQIHSVEVSLEL
-323 GHPRDVLSRADLV
+323 GRPRDVSSRAELV
-336 DIAHIASGE
+336 DIMRIASGE

-351 VCAAVGQMMN
+351 VCTAAGHMMN
-361 GKAEPAAD
+361 GKPGPAAD
-369 AILRADAIAPQHVRN
+369 AILQADSIAPQHVRN

-398 DRHSRSADIRRLA
+398 DRHARTEEIRRLA
-411 TSMKLG
+411 RHMKLG

>member
-1 MGTFEVSK
+1 
-9 GLMMT
+9 MMRA
-14 TELTTG
+14 ELTTG

-33 QAQLAAS
+33 QAQLAAAA
-40 IDRSVSWVSKIE
+40 DRSVSWVSKIE

-93 HSAIPG
+93 HAAIPG

-116 AATNPPT
+116 AAGGPLT
-123 LADLT
+123 LLDLT
-128 ARVEAAERLRQDAKF
+128 TRVETAERLRQDAKF

-153 LRDLIVLCDVA
+153 LRDLVVLCDVA
-164 GGDDVPRAEG
+164 EGEDVPRAEA

-205 AAERAESPVLQ
+205 AAERAESPILQ

-247 EPHLAN
+247 EPHL
-253 SDQVIRALW
+253 SVGDQTTRALW

-281 AEMHLDEARQA
+281 AESHLTEARQA
-292 ASGLPADGNVF
+292 AAGVSEDGNAF

-309 VNASIHSVEVSLEL
+309 VNAEIHSVEVSLEL
-323 GHPRDVLSRADLV
+323 GHPRDVLSRAELV
-336 DIAHIASGE
+336 NIARIASGE

-351 VCAAVGQMMN
+351 VCTAAGQMMN
-361 GKAEPAAD
+361 GKPALAAD
-369 AILRADAIAPQHVRN
+369 AILRADAVAPQHVRN

-389 NLVDDLRST
+389 NLVDDLRSSE
-398 DRHSRSADIRRLA
+398 RHQHSAEIRRLA
-411 TSMKLG
+411 ASMKLG